1 MNILEE
7 ANRIVNGDRQAD
19 YSDPVRNFTDISEI
33 ATFLTKKELTAEDC
47 CNVLIAVKLTRER
60 FKHKEDNLIDLAGY
74 TEILNRIKS
83 QNVFIQDVSNLLC
96 GSFEPDN
103 KTSSATRCK
112 CGREIWEHT
121 NAVK

>member
-19 YSDPVRNFTDISEI
+19 YSDPVKNFSDIAI
-33 ATFLTKKELTAEDC
+33 AASFLTNKSLTAEDC

-60 FKHKEDNLIDLAGY
+60 FKHKVDNLVDLAGY

-83 QNVFIQDVSNLLC
+83 RNT
-96 GSFEPDN
+96 GTE
-103 KTSSATRCK
+103 
-112 CGREIWEHT
+112 
-121 NAVK
+121 